1 MHSQGT
7 ITASKGAIL
16 AFGLVFL
23 ISFFRGSGMTNACVS
38 GAAVALVTLVS
49 IKVVIAMFY
58 NALVDE
64 LSEFVNKDK
73 LKS

>member
-7 ITASKGAIL
+7 IVASKGAIL

-23 ISFFRGSGMTNACVS
+23 ISFFRGSGLINACVS
-38 GAAVALVTLVS
+38 GACVALATMVS
-49 IKVVIAMFY
+49 VKVVLYLFY

-73 LKS
+73 IKS